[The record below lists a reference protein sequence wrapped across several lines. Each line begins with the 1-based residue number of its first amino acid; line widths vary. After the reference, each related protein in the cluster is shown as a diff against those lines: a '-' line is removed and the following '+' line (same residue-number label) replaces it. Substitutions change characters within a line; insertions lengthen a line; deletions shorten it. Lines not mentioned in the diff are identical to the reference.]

1 MINFSKNLQEL
12 LDLKGVSQKELT
24 DYCGKS
30 PAWLSV
36 MKKRSTIP
44 DAETLDKIISF
55 LGISNRGL
63 LLKDENEVIEDSQ
76 PKFKLPLLSY
86 VQAGQYTETFCDE
99 NDVEYIEVPYSNIKE
114 GCFCLQVKGDSMS
127 RSPGK
132 SYYDGIFVIVDPN
145 CDKSK
150 DALNRKVV
158 IARTEEG
165 ATIKEFVLEGD
176 KPYLRPWNDRFQIL
190 EVTAETV
197 IIGIV
202 IQSFD

>member
-1 MINFSKNLQEL
+1 MSEVNFGNNLKNLLSSKNMTYK
-12 LDLKGVSQKELT
+12 DLAAKCGKVESWVSQIIRRNQIPQKEDLET
-24 DYCGKS
+24 ILKIFGKNN
-30 PAWLSV
+30 LS
-36 MKKRSTIP
+36 K
-44 DAETLDKIISF
+44 LF
-55 LGISNRGL
+55 LGI
-63 LLKDENEVIEDSQ
+63 DSETN
-76 PKFKLPLLSY
+76 KLPLLSY

-158 IARTEEG
+158 IARTGEG